1 MSHHK
6 EFFQRG
12 GFIPLIAL
20 TAHPAMRRWSRRF
33 SYVLDRYQ
41 PSEGTLLLILSI
53 IIGLVTGFAAVL
65 FIKLIDWITEF
76 SFGDVPAYL
85 DWGRWWIIL
94 VPVIGSLISGPI
106 IAFFA
111 SEAKGHGV
119 PEVMQAMVLK
129 GGRIRPRVAVAKIAA
144 SSVCIGTGGSAGRE
158 GPIVQVGST
167 FGSTMGQ
174 LFRMSDRRIRN
185 LVACGAAAGIAAT
198 FNAPI
203 AGVAFAI
210 EVLVGDLTVSVISN
224 VVIAAVTAAVVSQ
237 AFLGADPAFFIPT
250 YQLNSPVEIIFYA
263 ILGVMTGFMGVL
275 FIKVLYGAE
284 DIFDNWE
291 RVPMWVRPAVGAL
304 LLGIVGFVYPPLLVK
319 MGITPELAH
328 WGLPV
333 IENLPHI
340 FGAGFD
346 TIEAALTGPLPWLLL
361 ISLLFLKLLATSLT
375 LGSGNSGGVFAPALF
390 MGAMLGGL
398 FGLAVDMLFPSI
410 ALNPGAY
417 ALAGMAGVFVGAAR
431 APLTAILIAFEMSN
445 DYKVILPLMAVTIF
459 SLVVAHRLFPESIYT
474 LKLARRGLRLRFGR
488 DVDVLDGVLVSEVM
502 TKNPP
507 TVYENDSIAE
517 LESYFLAT
525 HHHGA
530 MVLDENERLVG
541 IITLQDLERCLNE
554 VEDCKTLK
562 VKDVMTKS
570 LLVTYPDETIGDALQ
585 RMAVRDIGRMPVV
598 ERDDPQKL
606 LGAIRRSDITRAY
619 QRGILRRDL
628 LAERSNQ
635 LRASRSGGTEFLEL
649 KVQPGSPAAGKKVK
663 ELHLPEGVLLTTR
676 FHGNEHHLIH
686 GDDVLEPGDIVLALA
701 EQDVVEQLKELFH
714 SSVKERSIKPD
725 VGPFE

>member
-1 MSHHK
+1 MT
-6 EFFQRG
+6 
-12 GFIPLIAL
+12 AL
-20 TAHPAMRRWSRRF
+20 TTHPTMRRWSRRF
-33 SYVLDRYQ
+33 SFLLDRYQ

-76 SFGDVPAYL
+76 SFGDIPTAI

-94 VPVIGSLISGPI
+94 IPVIGSLISGPI

-119 PEVMQAMVLK
+119 PEVMQALVLN

-174 LFRMSDRRIRN
+174 LFRMSDRRISN

-210 EVLVGDLTVSVISN
+210 EVLVGDLTISVISN
-224 VVIAAVTAAVVSQ
+224 VVISAVTAAVVSQ
-237 AFLGADPAFFIPT
+237 AFLGSDPAFAIPT
-250 YQLNSPVEIIFYA
+250 YSLNSPWEILFYA
-263 ILGVMTGFMGVL
+263 ILGLLTGAMGVL

-291 RVPMWVRPAVGAL
+291 KAPMWIRPAVGAL
-304 LLGIVGFVYPPLLVK
+304 LLGLVGFIYPPILVK
-319 MGITPELAH
+319 LGISPELAH

-333 IENLPHI
+333 IENLPHV

-398 FGLAVDMLFPSI
+398 FGLGVDMLFPSI

-459 SLVVAHRLFPESIYT
+459 SLVIAHRMFPESIYT

-507 TVYENDSIAE
+507 TVYENDDIPE
-517 LESYFLAT
+517 LEHFFLAT

-530 MVLDENERLVG
+530 MVLDDQGRLVG
-541 IITLQDLERCLNE
+541 IVTLQDLERCLTGNE
-554 VEDCKTLK
+554 NCRDLK
-562 VKDVMTKS
+562 VKDIMTKS
-570 LLVTYPDETIGDALQ
+570 LLVAYPDETIGDALH

-598 ERDDPQKL
+598 DRNEPTRL
-606 LGAIRRSDITRAY
+606 LGAVRRTDITRAY
-619 QRGILRRDL
+619 QRGILRREM
-628 LAERSNQ
+628 LAERSSN
-635 LRASRSGGTEFLEL
+635 LRASRSGGAEFLEL
-649 KVQPGSPAAGKKVK
+649 RVEKGAPVEGKKVK
-663 ELHLPEGVLLTTR
+663 ELSLPDGVLFTTR

-686 GDDVLEPGDIVLALA
+686 GDDVLEPGDIILALA
-701 EQDVVEQLKELFH
+701 EPDAVDQLKAMFRSPTRELPL
-714 SSVKERSIKPD
+714 KPE

>member
-1 MSHHK
+1 
-6 EFFQRG
+6 
-12 GFIPLIAL
+12 L
-20 TAHPAMRRWSRRF
+20 TAFTTHPIMRRWSRRL
-33 SYVLDRYQ
+33 SLVLDRFQ

-76 SFGDVPAYL
+76 SFGEIPATL
-85 DWGRWWIIL
+85 DWGRWWIIII
-94 VPVIGSLISGPI
+94 PVLGSLISGPI

-119 PEVMQAMVLK
+119 PEVMQALVLK

-210 EVLVGDLTVSVISN
+210 EVLAGDLTVTVISN
-224 VVIAAVTAAVVSQ
+224 VVISAVTAAVVSQ
-237 AFLGADPAFFIPT
+237 AFLGADPAFAIPT
-250 YQLNSPVEIIFYA
+250 YAMNSPWEILFYA
-263 ILGVMTGFMGVL
+263 ILGVLTGVMGVL

-284 DIFDNWE
+284 DIFDNWKQA
-291 RVPMWVRPAVGAL
+291 PMWIRPAVGAL
-304 LLGIVGFVYPPLLVK
+304 LLGIIGFVYPPLLVK
-319 MGITPELAH
+319 LGISPELAR

-333 IENLPHI
+333 IKNLPHI
-340 FGAGFD
+340 FGSGFD

-398 FGLAVDMLFPSI
+398 FGLGVDMLFPSFS
-410 ALNPGAY
+410 LNPGAY

-459 SLVVAHRLFPESIYT
+459 SLVVAHRMFPESIYT

-507 TVYENDSIAE
+507 TVLADESIVD
-517 LESYFLAT
+517 LERFFMST

-530 MVLDENERLVG
+530 MVLDDEGKLVG
-541 IITLQDLERCLNE
+541 IVTLHDLERCLSELENCR
-554 VEDCKTLK
+554 DLK

-570 LLVTYPDETIGDALQ
+570 LVVTYPDETIGDALQ

-598 ERDDPQKL
+598 DRDDPTRL
-606 LGAIRRSDITRAY
+606 LGAVRRTDITRAY
-619 QRGILRRDL
+619 QRGILRREM
-628 LAERSNQ
+628 LAERSTH
-635 LRASRSGGTEFLEL
+635 LRASRSGGAEFLEL
-649 KVQPGSPAAGKKVK
+649 KVEPGSPAAGKKVK
-663 ELHLPEGVLLTTR
+663 ELHLPDGVLLTTR
-676 FHGNEHHLIH
+676 FHGNQHHLIH

-701 EQDVVEQLKELFH
+701 EPDSVEALKALFRAP
-714 SSVKERSIKPD
+714 SRERKLKPD

>member
-1 MSHHK
+1 MTA
-6 EFFQRG
+6 
-12 GFIPLIAL
+12 FI
-20 TAHPAMRRWSRRF
+20 AHPTMRRWSRRF
-33 SYVLDRYQ
+33 SLLLDRFQ

-76 SFGDVPAYL
+76 SFGDVPAAI

-94 VPVIGSLISGPI
+94 IPVLGSLISGPI

-119 PEVMQAMVLK
+119 PEVMQALVLN

-174 LFRMSDRRIRN
+174 LFRMSDRRISN

-210 EVLVGDLTVSVISN
+210 EVLVGDVTISVISN
-224 VVIAAVTAAVVSQ
+224 VVISAVTAAVVSQ
-237 AFLGADPAFFIPT
+237 AFLGADPAFAIPT
-250 YQLNSPVEIIFYA
+250 YALNSPWEILFYSV
-263 ILGVMTGFMGVL
+263 LGLLTGGMGVL
-275 FIKVLYGAE
+275 FIKALYGAE

-291 RVPMWVRPAVGAL
+291 KAPMWVRPAVGAL
-304 LLGIVGFVYPPLLVK
+304 LLGLVGFIYPPLLVK
-319 MGITPELAH
+319 LGINPDLAR

-340 FGAGFD
+340 FGSGFD
-346 TIEAALTGPLPWLLL
+346 TIEAALTGPLPWILL

-459 SLVVAHRLFPESIYT
+459 SLIIAHRLFPESIYT

-507 TVYENDSIAE
+507 TVYENESIAE
-517 LESYFLAT
+517 LEHFFLAT

-530 MVLDENERLVG
+530 MVLNDEGQLVG
-541 IITLQDLERCLNE
+541 IVTLQDLERCLNDIE
-554 VEDCKTLK
+554 NCKDLK
-562 VKDVMTKS
+562 IKDVMTKT
-570 LLVTYPDETIGDALQ
+570 LVVTYPDDTIGDALQ

-598 ERDDPQKL
+598 DRDDPTRL
-606 LGAIRRSDITRAY
+606 LGAVRRSDITQAY
-619 QRGILRRDL
+619 QRGILRRDM
-628 LAERSNQ
+628 LAERSTH
-635 LRASRSGGTEFLEL
+635 LRASRSGGAEFLEL
-649 KVQPGSPAAGKKVK
+649 KVEPGSPAAGKKVK
-663 ELHLPEGVLLTTR
+663 ELKLPEGVLLTTR
-676 FHGNEHHLIH
+676 FHGNQHHLLH
-686 GDDVLEPGDIVLALA
+686 GDDALEPGDIVLALA
-701 EQDVVEQLKELFH
+701 EPNAVDELKALFRSRTRELPL
-714 SSVKERSIKPD
+714 KPD
-725 VGPFE
+725 TGPFE

>member
-1 MSHHK
+1 MAAFTGSSNM
-6 EFFQRG
+6 
-12 GFIPLIAL
+12 
-20 TAHPAMRRWSRRF
+20 MRRWSRRF
-33 SYVLDRYQ
+33 SALLERFQ
-41 PSEGTLLLILSI
+41 PSEGALLLALSI

-76 SFGDVPAYL
+76 AFGDIPGVL
-85 DWGRWWIIL
+85 DWGRWWIIII
-94 VPVIGSLISGPI
+94 PVVGSLISGPI

-119 PEVMQAMVLK
+119 PEVMQALVLN

-174 LFRMSDRRIRN
+174 LFRMSDRRIAN

-210 EVLVGDLTVSVISN
+210 EVLVGDLTISVISN

-250 YQLNSPVEIIFYA
+250 YAMNSPIEILFYA
-263 ILGVMTGFMGVL
+263 FLGLLTGLMGVL
-275 FIKVLYGAE
+275 FIKTLYGAE
-284 DIFDNWE
+284 DVFDNWK
-291 RVPMWVRPAVGAL
+291 RAPMWLKPAIGAL
-304 LLGIVGFVYPPLLVK
+304 LLGLTGFVYPPLLVRL
-319 MGITPELAH
+319 GIDPKLAH
-328 WGLPV
+328 WGLPI

-340 FGAGFD
+340 FGSGFD
-346 TIEAALTGPLPWLLL
+346 TIEASLRGPLPWLLL
-361 ISLLFLKLLATSLT
+361 ISLLFLKLLATSFT

-398 FGLAVDMLFPSI
+398 FGLAVDMIFPEI

-445 DYKVILPLMAVTIF
+445 DYKVILPLMAVTIV
-459 SLVVAHRLFPESIYT
+459 SVIVAHRLHPESIYT

-507 TVYENDSIAE
+507 TVNENDTVSD
-517 LESYFLAT
+517 LERFFLTT

-530 MVLDENERLVG
+530 MVLGDHGRLVG
-541 IITLQDLERCLNE
+541 IVTLQDLERCLQE
-554 VEDCKTLK
+554 IEDCKDLR
-562 VKDVMTKS
+562 VGDIMSRS
-570 LLVTYPDETIGDALQ
+570 LLVTYPDETIGDALH
-585 RMAVRDIGRMPVV
+585 RMALRDVGRMPVV
-598 ERDDPQKL
+598 DREDPTRL
-606 LGAIRRSDITRAY
+606 LGAVRRTDITRAY

-628 LAERSNQ
+628 LSERSNM

-649 KVQPGSPAAGKKVK
+649 RVEPGSVAAGKRVK
-663 ELHLPEGVLLTTR
+663 ELDLPEGALLTTK
-676 FHGNEHHLIH
+676 FHGNEHHLLH
-686 GDDVLEPGDIVLALA
+686 GDDVLEPNDLVLAL
-701 EQDVVEQLKELFH
+701 VEPEAVDQVKALFRSPVRELPLKPE
-714 SSVKERSIKPD
+714 

>member
-1 MSHHK
+1 
-6 EFFQRG
+6 
-12 GFIPLIAL
+12 
-20 TAHPAMRRWSRRF
+20 MRRWSRRLNALLERF
-33 SYVLDRYQ
+33 Q
-41 PSEGTLLLILSI
+41 PSEGTLLLVLSI
-53 IIGLVTGFAAVL
+53 LIGLITGLAAVL

-76 SFGDVPAYL
+76 AFGDIPGII
-85 DWGRWWIIL
+85 DWGRWWII
-94 VPVIGSLISGPI
+94 VIPVLGSLISGPI

-119 PEVMQAMVLK
+119 PEVMQALVLN

-167 FGSTMGQ
+167 FGSTLGQ

-203 AGVAFAI
+203 SGVAFAI
-210 EVLVGDLTVSVISN
+210 EVLVGDLTISVISN
-224 VVIAAVTAAVVSQ
+224 VVISAVTAAVVSQ
-237 AFLGADPAFFIPT
+237 AFLGADPAFKIPT
-250 YQLNSPVEIIFYA
+250 YALNSPVEMLFFA
-263 ILGVMTGFMGVL
+263 FLGLLAGLVGVL
-275 FIKVLYGAE
+275 FIKMLYGAE
-284 DIFDNWE
+284 DIFDNWD
-291 RVPMWVRPAVGAL
+291 RAPMWIRPAVGAL
-304 LLGIVGFVYPPLLVK
+304 LLGLIGFGYPPLLVK
-319 MGITPELAH
+319 LGVPPELAR

-333 IENLPHI
+333 IDNLPHI
-340 FGAGFD
+340 FGSGFD
-346 TIEAALTGPLPWLLL
+346 TIELTLLGPLPWVLL
-361 ISLLFLKLLATSLT
+361 ISLLFLKLIATSLT

-398 FGLAVDMLFPSI
+398 FGLGIDMLFPTI

-445 DYKVILPLMAVTIF
+445 DYKVILPLMAVTII
-459 SLVVAHRLFPESIYT
+459 SVVVAHRLHPESIYT

-507 TVYENDSIAE
+507 TVFENDTLAD
-517 LESYFLAT
+517 LEHYFLST

-530 MVLDENERLVG
+530 MVLDDHGRLVG
-541 IITLQDLERCLNE
+541 IITLQDLERCLQE
-554 VEDCKTLK
+554 RPDCLDLK
-562 VKDVMTKS
+562 VKDVMTRS
-570 LLVTYPDETIGDALQ
+570 MLVTYPDETIGDALQ
-585 RMAVRDIGRMPVV
+585 RMALRDVGRMPVV
-598 ERDDPQKL
+598 SREDPSRL

-628 LAERSNQ
+628 LAERSNL
-635 LRASRSGGTEFLEL
+635 LRASRSGGTDFLEL
-649 KVQPGSPAAGKKVK
+649 RVEPGSPAAGKKVK
-663 ELHLPEGVLLTTR
+663 ELHLPEGVLLTTK
-676 FHGNEHHLIH
+676 FHGNEHHLLH

-701 EQDVVEQLKELFH
+701 EPDAVDTLRALFRSPARELPL
-714 SSVKERSIKPD
+714 KPD